1 MDLLT
6 SSLNDATMK
15 CRPGTCLWLFIMCRI
30 INAIQVI
37 GGDSTVV
44 QEQNV
49 YLPCRLIDSK
59 EALSQI
65 SWQKKTREEPVNH
78 NFFIISPKDGPE
90 SVNGYE
96 DRFSFIGSLKE
107 YNGSLLLSNV
117 RLLDEGIYTCIFTLF
132 PSGLHKTEIPLTVL
146 VPPVISL
153 KIEDHP
159 ILGDEEVTLG
169 SCMAAGAK
177 PPALVSWHTGS
188 LGDSVRAV
196 TNTTQHANDTTTTVS
211 HLVGVPSRE
220 VDQNLVQCVV
230 NQPALT
236 AEEAL
241 PFTIDIYYSPQSLN
255 MSETSKHVFKCVS
268 DANPK
273 ASYSWSR
280 VNQPWPQS
288 AVRAE
293 DGTLQFLSLTSDLS
307 GLYLCEASNPYG
319 RKSGNLYVHL
329 TSETCTACW
338 TLLSILIVL
347 NVGAGFAVWYW
358 HKYRCLPG
366 KGEGKNLTTQA
377 EMNLRV
383 EEEKEEEEEEE

>member
-1 MDLLT
+1 M
-6 SSLNDATMK
+6 SSWKTYL
-15 CRPGTCLWLFIMCRI
+15 CVLIMCRVTE
-30 INAIQVI
+30 AIQVI
-37 GGDSTVV
+37 GGDSAAV
-44 QEQNV
+44 QGQNV

-65 SWQKKTREEPVNH
+65 SWQKKTREEPDNH

-90 SVNGYE
+90 SVNGYG

-132 PSGLHKTEIPLTVL
+132 PSGLYKTEIPLTVL
-146 VPPVISL
+146 
-153 KIEDHP
+153 D
-159 ILGDEEVTLG
+159 
-169 SCMAAGAK
+169 
-177 PPALVSWHTGS
+177 
-188 LGDSVRAV
+188 
-196 TNTTQHANDTTTTVS
+196 
-211 HLVGVPSRE
+211 
-220 VDQNLVQCVV
+220 
-230 NQPALT
+230 
-236 AEEAL
+236 
-241 PFTIDIYYSPQSLN
+241 SPQSLN
-255 MSETSKHVFKCVS
+255 ISQTSKHVFKCVS

-273 ASYSWSR
+273 ASYTWSR

-319 RKSGNLYVHL
+319 RKSGNLYVYL
-329 TSETCTACW
+329 TSETCTTCW

-347 NVGAGFAVWYW
+347 IAVGAGFAVWYW

-366 KGEGKNLTTQA
+366 KGERKKRTTQA
-377 EMNLRV
+377 EMNQRV
-383 EEEKEEEEEEE
+383 EEEEEEERRREEEETS